1 MNSIL
6 VTGGAGYV
14 GSHACKALAD
24 AGYEPVTFDNL
35 VFGHRSAVRWGPLIE
50 GDILDRESL
59 DRAFEQC
66 KPQAVMH
73 FAAFAY
79 VGESVAD
86 PGKYYRNNVAG
97 TLTLLEA
104 MRHHQVARLVFS
116 SSCAVYG
123 HPQSTPI
130 TEDHPCRPVNP
141 YGASK
146 WMAERMLDDFAA
158 AHSLASICLRYFN
171 AAGADPS
178 GDIGE
183 SHDPETHL
191 IPLALDAA
199 AGVRPNVTIF
209 GDEYPTRDGT
219 CIRDY
224 IHVSDLAQAH
234 LLALRALESGHAGGA
249 YNLGNGR
256 GFTVREVIA
265 SVEAVTGRAL
275 RVDIGAPRAGD
286 PAVLVADAAAVQ
298 RDLGWRPLHTDLA
311 AIVQSAWRWHRRAAD
326 GVKA

>member
-1 MNSIL
+1 MNNIL

-24 AGYEPVTFDNL
+24 AGYVPVTFDNL
-35 VFGHRSAVRWGPLIE
+35 VFGHRWAVQWGPLVE
-50 GDILDRESL
+50 GDILDREAL
-59 DRAFEQC
+59 DRAFREF

-79 VGESVAD
+79 VGESVSN

-97 TLTLLEA
+97 TLKLLEA
-104 MRHHQVARLVFS
+104 MRDHQVGHLVFS
-116 SSCAVYG
+116 STCAVYG
-123 HPQSTPI
+123 HPQAVPI
-130 TEDHPCRPVNP
+130 TEDHPLNPVNP

-158 AHSLASICLRYFN
+158 AHGLRSIRLRYFN
-171 AAGADPS
+171 AAGAEPS
-178 GDIGE
+178 GEIGE

-199 AGVRPNVTIF
+199 AGIRPNVTIF
-209 GDEYPTRDGT
+209 GDQYATRDGT

-224 IHVSDLAQAH
+224 IHVSDLARAH
-234 LLALRALESGHAGGA
+234 LLALRALESGHAGCA
-249 YNLGNGR
+249 FNLGNGR

-265 SVEAVTGRAL
+265 AVEAVTGRSIPVSKGPA
-275 RVDIGAPRAGD
+275 RPGD
-286 PAVLVADAAAVQ
+286 PAALVGDALAIQ
-298 RDLGWRPLHTDLA
+298 RDLGWRPAHSDLL
-311 AIVQSAWRWHRRAAD
+311 AIVRSAWRWHQRAAN
-326 GVKA
+326 AANA

>member
-1 MNSIL
+1 MKNIL

-14 GSHACKALAD
+14 GSHACRALAG
-24 AGYEPVTFDNL
+24 AGYVPVTFDNL
-35 VFGHRSAVRWGPLIE
+35 VFGHRWAVRWGPLIE
-50 GDILDRESL
+50 GDILDREAL
-59 DRAFEQC
+59 DRAFQEF

-79 VGESVAD
+79 VGESVAH

-104 MRHHQVARLVFS
+104 MRDHQVEQLVFS
-116 SSCAVYG
+116 STCAVYG
-123 HPQSTPI
+123 HPQSVPI
-130 TEDHPCRPVNP
+130 AEDHPCQPVNP

-146 WMAERMLDDFAA
+146 WMVERMLEDFAT
-158 AHSLASICLRYFN
+158 AHALRSIRLRYFN
-171 AAGADPS
+171 AAGADPC
-178 GDIGE
+178 GEIGE

-199 AGVRPNVTIF
+199 AGVRPNLTIF

-234 LLALRALESGHAGGA
+234 LLALRALESGHNGGA

-256 GFTVREVIA
+256 GFTVRDVIA
-265 SVEAVTGRAL
+265 AVQAATGRTIA
-275 RVDIGAPRAGD
+275 VQNGPARAGD
-286 PAVLVADAAAVQ
+286 PAALVGDAGAIQ
-298 RDLGWRPLHTDLA
+298 RDLGWRPEHPDLDT
-311 AIVQSAWRWHRRAAD
+311 IVQSAWRWHQRAAD
-326 GVKA
+326 SAKA